1 MSRYRK
7 LTTACLAAALA
18 LGLAACGSSSS
29 TKAPP
34 GGGDDG
40 KPSPVSLAGVP
51 NHGLTAQT
59 VTIEAGATKTVGNVT
74 FSCPSGGADCTVAI
88 TVTAGTATVTSDGGM
103 ATAAYSSAYVN
114 ARTAAAN
121 KMAKSKLDAINAEV
135 SQTTDAGLGGT
146 ATDGSAVTTYSLAVT
161 RDSDGTE
168 VKIAD
173 TAMAGDDDPKFAQ
186 TKDLGSGTTMHV
198 RVNSDDADGKVE
210 EVVVVSTDIDA
221 PKAVAFA
228 KFKDMAGTTTQA
240 LNVMKDDGETPGGN
254 ETANAFGITAFSGTV
269 NANLMFARSTTNG
282 TLNYD
287 RDNPGTEPTADVDE
301 GLHDGTYNGA
311 EGTYRCTLDS
321 GSCTVTFNAKGQ
333 VTGVVDGW
341 VFIPDQGATSD
352 QPDYNYLSYGF
363 WLKKTTKDGETT
375 YDEVEAFAMGIY
387 GTDNDGSDGTELNT
401 VEGSATYEGGATGVY
416 VHNVLSSGGG
426 TVASRTSGLFRA
438 DASLT
443 AYFSGGSIGSDKHNT
458 ITGTINNFVLEHGE
472 AQDWSVALKGTRA
485 AGANTVT
492 GTANGGGT
500 EGEFSGIFHG
510 PTPEYDHDNDPDT
523 AMRRR
528 APGSV
533 AGEFNANFSNGSV
546 LGAFGANKK

>member
-34 GGGDDG
+34 GDDTK

-51 NHGLTAQT
+51 NHGLTART
-59 VTIEAGATKTVGNVT
+59 MTIEAGATETVGNVT

-121 KMAKSKLDAINAEV
+121 KMAKSKLDAINAEA
-135 SQTTDAGLGGT
+135 SQSTDAGLGGS
-146 ATDGSAVTTYSLAVT
+146 DSEGNPVTGYSLAVT

-221 PKAVAFA
+221 PKPVAFA
-228 KFKDMAGTTTQA
+228 KFKNAAGATPQA
-240 LNVMKDDGETPGGN
+240 LDVMKDDGGTPGGN
-254 ETANAFGITAFSGTV
+254 ETANALDIEADSDLTGAA
-269 NANLMFARSTTNG
+269 NMNLMFARSTTNG

-287 RDNPGTEPTADVDE
+287 RDDPGAQPTADVDE

-311 EGTYRCTLDS
+311 EGTYRCTASDS
-321 GSCTVTFNAKGQ
+321 SCTVTFNAKGQ
-333 VTGVVDGW
+333 VIGVSDNW

-375 YDEVEAFAMGIY
+375 YDEVEAFAMGTY
-387 GTDNDGSDGTELNT
+387 GTTTTGSAGGELND

-426 TVASRTSGLFRA
+426 TVASRTSGLFTA

-443 AYFSGGSIGSDKHNT
+443 AYFSGGSIPSDKHNT

-485 AGANTVT
+485 TGANTVT

-500 EGEFSGIFHG
+500 EGNFSGMFHG
-510 PTPEYDHDNDPDT
+510 PTPLTPATDDENARVT
-523 AMRRR
+523 
-528 APGSV
+528 PGSV